1 MGINGG
7 RGFNECGARWRNYWA
22 ERMFA
27 LIERGGEGC
36 VMALIQFSLSLS
48 LSFSV
53 LQFSFEFFFLLL
65 FPPPCV

>member
-48 LSFSV
+48 L
-53 LQFSFEFFFLLL
+53 FFGVAVF
-65 FPPPCV
+65 V